1 MTKRTLHATIQTAVH
16 ESSTSSL
23 LGTCRYWLELSKR
36 QWIMNTATKSTFTEW
51 YTSSLPDMSLCYY
64 RQTIRKCIFTQYL
77 PTVSTSTQTV
87 YKRWKN
93 ETVSD
98 GEALCKDQWG
108 AHART
113 QKMSDWLI
121 KKGDFLNVLK
131 MFLLSSEKLLRW
143 EKMC

>member
-23 LGTCRYWLELSKR
+23 LGTCRYWLNCPRGSESWTQQQKAHSQSDILHLSLIWVCVTTDR
-36 QWIMNTATKSTFTEW
+36 QSENA
-51 YTSSLPDMSLCYY
+51 SSHNIYPQCPLA
-64 RQTIRKCIFTQYL
+64 
-77 PTVSTSTQTV
+77 QTV

-98 GEALCKDQWG
+98 GKALCKDQWG
-108 AHART
+108 AHAHT